1 MVVLAI
7 TVLLSAALFVMFLF
21 ARKTIKQEALETAG
35 QTLEATVQQID
46 NVLLSLE
53 QTSGNIYFEVI
64 SHLDQ
69 PERMP
74 LYTRKLVETNP
85 YITGSAIAFE
95 PYYYKERG
103 QYYLTYVHR
112 AGSGD
117 LRTVDSP
124 IIQASTYGN
133 VPYPEQVWYR
143 QPTEKGTPCWINP
156 TQDVDSGEAITS
168 FCLPIYDGKRI
179 VGVLGVDVS
188 LDLLSDIVL
197 AAKPSPNSYATLLG
211 SDGSYIV
218 HPDSAKRSGQTVFTV
233 SEREMHPSAKEAAK
247 AMVSGETGYKL
258 FRMGG
263 EDYYVF
269 YKPYKRKEVPGRFTE
284 DPGWSVGI
292 IYPENDILGDYNLL
306 HYVVLGIAIAGL
318 LLLLVLCQIITHHQL
333 KPLGLLTRSAQ
344 RIAKGH
350 YDEPIPD
357 ARQQDEVGRLQRHFQ
372 QMQQSLAAKMAEMN
386 LLTETLRERGETL
399 AGAYEH
405 AKEADRMK
413 TAVLHNMTDQM
424 IVPVNAIAADVEAL
438 CHHYKEQNQQES
450 ERLADDIQQQG
461 KTVTELLDELLKSE
475 RKTDVR
481 G

>member
-21 ARKTIKQEALETAG
+21 SRKAIKQEALETAE

-46 NVLLSLE
+46 NVLLSVE
-53 QTSGNIYFEVI
+53 QTSGNIYFEVV

-95 PYYYKERG
+95 PYYYKEKG
-103 QYYLTYVHR
+103 L
-112 AGSGD
+112 AF
-117 LRTVDSP
+117 
-124 IIQASTYGN
+124 TYGN
-133 VPYPEQVWYR
+133 AAYPEQMWYR
-143 QPTEKGTPCWINP
+143 QPIEKGTPCWINP
-156 TQDVDSGEAITS
+156 VQDGDSGEAITS

-188 LDLLSDIVL
+188 PGLLSDIVL
-197 AAKPSPNSYATLLG
+197 AAKPSPHSYATLLG

-218 HPDSAKRSGQTVFTV
+218 HPDSAKRYGQTVFTV
-233 SEREMHPSAKEAAK
+233 SEREMHPSAGEAAK
-247 AMVSGETGYKL
+247 AMVSGETGYRL

-269 YKPYKRKEVPGRFTE
+269 YKPYKRKAVPGRFTE

-292 IYPENDILGDYNLL
+292 IYPKNDILGDYNRL
-306 HYVVLGIAIAGL
+306 HSVVLAIAIVGL
-318 LLLLVLCQIITHHQL
+318 LLLLVLCQLITRHQL

-357 ARQQDEVGRLQRHFQ
+357 ARQQDEVGRLQRHFR
-372 QMQQSLAAKMAEMN
+372 QMQQSLAAKMTEMN
-386 LLTETLRERGETL
+386 HLTEALRERGETL
-399 AGAYEH
+399 ASAYEH

-424 IVPVNAIAADVEAL
+424 LAPVNAIAADVEAL
-438 CHHYKEQNQQES
+438 CHHYQEQNQQEC
-450 ERLADDIQQQG
+450 ERRADDIQQQG
-461 KTVTELLDELLKSE
+461 KIVTELLDELLKSE